1 MTGASEMGEHEGLS
15 RELQQL
21 WGWLGKEAA
30 DSIVSLV
37 VSAGYRKPRTI
48 TTMDE
53 LLALNDQAVIK
64 TRYTFMQVDAEHS
77 ERVYLTEF
85 GDESS
90 WPVRRNKPRDYGE
103 FLPAVVLDEGKG
115 RC

>member
-1 MTGASEMGEHEGLS
+1 MRDELADIIYDLSGWDDLEAGATATADVILEM
-15 RELQQL
+15 
-21 WGWLGKEAA
+21 
-30 DSIVSLV
+30 
-37 VSAGYRKPRTI
+37 GYRKPRTI

-64 TRYTFMQVDAEHS
+64 TPNTFMQVDAEHS

-103 FLPAVVLDEGKG
+103 FLPAVVLDEGKS